1 MNDPSLRTCYN
12 HLPSHTCSLC
22 VVQNP
27 AVTLAWLVANFELLG
42 PLVSLV
48 IDTKNFCEPALRF
61 KPIFL
66 LTSFYLTTAYIA
78 LLGRPDGWGNTFAQ
92 YDFPSYFKPQF
103 AWRMTVEATTYGI
116 VTYTLR
122 LVLQRFKRRKCA
134 PA

>member
-1 MNDPSLRTCYN
+1 M
-12 HLPSHTCSLC
+12 
-22 VVQNP
+22 QNP
-27 AVTLAWLVANFELLG
+27 AVSLAWLVANFELLG

-61 KPIFL
+61 KPIFF
-66 LTSFYLTTAYIA
+66 LTSFYCTTAYIA

-92 YDFPSYFKPQF
+92 YDFPSSFKPQF